1 MMPRFLI
8 IPSLCL
14 WLVGCDKQSE
24 TLAETQEVTTNSS
37 SSRRGLTATDERMD
51 PSAKSPQDLL
61 AEAETLEPTEREKA
75 LAAIAW
81 NTIETDSKIAHEAF
95 GKMSPGSLEKIRLI
109 QHYAMRLAEQNID
122 EAIAWAEA
130 LENET
135 EKSAA
140 LSHIAIALAETDPQ
154 RAAHWLTEADI
165 PGRDFEVAV
174 VQVIQ
179 RWAAKSPAE
188 AAAWVSQFPQNPAR
202 DAGVKFISERWLPSD
217 APAAFAWLS
226 SMKNAEL
233 RQETARA
240 MEGIILQQSEET
252 RAAWLQH
259 ANEAIQKEL
268 EQQRENA
275 LKDVGNNVPTSA
287 PEINK

>member
-1 MMPRFLI
+1 MIRFFLI
-8 IPSLCL
+8 L
-14 WLVGCDKQSE
+14 WTCFLLVCCDKQVSSASE
-24 TLAETQEVTTNSS
+24 KEEPKSAPKTARSHSS
-37 SSRRGLTATDERMD
+37 SLSKPLRGLLDHA
-51 PSAKSPQDLL
+51 L
-61 AEAETLEPTEREKA
+61 TLESAEREKE
-75 LAAIAW
+75 LAEIAW
-81 NTIETDSKIAHEAF
+81 DAIETDPKLAHEAM
-95 GKMSPGSLEKIRLI
+95 GRLSPGSPEKIRLI
-109 QHYAMRLAEQNID
+109 QHHALRLAEENID
-122 EAIAWAEA
+122 DAVAWAES

-154 RAAHWLTEADI
+154 RAAQLLMEADI

-179 RWAAKSPAE
+179 RWAATSPPE
-188 AAAWVSQFPQNPAR
+188 AAAWVSHFPPNPTR
-202 DAGVKFISERWLPSD
+202 EAGVKIIAERWLPDD
-217 APAAFAWLS
+217 ASAAFAWLGG
-226 SMKNAEL
+226 MKNANL

-240 MEGIILQQSEET
+240 MEGVILQQSEET

-275 LKDVGNNVPTSA
+275 MNDMGNNVPTSA
-287 PEINK
+287 PVNDK

>member
-1 MMPRFLI
+1 MFRFFLI
-8 IPSLCL
+8 PWPCL
-14 WLVGCDKQSE
+14 LLVCCDKQGSSE
-24 TLAETQEVTTNSS
+24 ASNQNAAPTIKSSVRRHASEQEQAERSS
-37 SSRRGLTATDERMD
+37 KTPREILDGLDALDSD
-51 PSAKSPQDLL
+51 
-61 AEAETLEPTEREKA
+61 EREKE

-95 GKMSPGSLEKIRLI
+95 GKMSPGSSEKIRLI
-109 QHYAMRLAEQNID
+109 QHYAMRLAAQNID

-154 RAAHWLTEADI
+154 RAAHLLTEADI

-202 DAGVKFISERWLPSD
+202 EAGVKFISERWLPAD
-217 APAAFAWLS
+217 APAAFAWLGGI
-226 SMKNAEL
+226 KNAEL

-240 MEGIILQQSEET
+240 MEGVILQQSEET

-259 ANEAIQKEL
+259 ANDAIQKEL

-275 LKDVGNNVPTSA
+275 MKDVGNNIPTPA